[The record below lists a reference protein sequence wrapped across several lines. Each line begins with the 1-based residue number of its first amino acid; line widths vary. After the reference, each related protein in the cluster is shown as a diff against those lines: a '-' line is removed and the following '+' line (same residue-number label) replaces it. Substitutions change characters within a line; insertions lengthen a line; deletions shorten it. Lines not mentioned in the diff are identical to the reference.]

1 MSNEKQLEDLVLYV
15 QNLHDRLKI
24 VENWI
29 LKQETKQG
37 GLTDAEEQVIKETI
51 KEAEELNS

>member
-37 GLTDAEEQVIKETI
+37 GLTEVEEKIVAETI